1 MNIIQNYLNI
11 KNDLKSLNKNTKL
24 IVVSKNHNI
33 QNIKIL
39 LDQGHFDFG
48 ENKVQEAKTKWSVL
62 LKHYKNINLH
72 LIGKLQSNKA
82 KDAFN
87 IFNFIHTLDNEKLA
101 RIFSNLEMVNKK
113 KINYFIQVN
122 IGNESQKNGIAV
134 SNVSEFTKYCKY
146 DLNLN
151 ILGLMCLP
159 PINKHPDLFFRK
171 LKDLNIEN
179 SLKDLSMGMSSD
191 YKIAVSFGATYVR
204 IGSLIFGERSNQ
216 F

>member
-101 RIFSNLEMVNKK
+101 RIFSNLEMINKK
-113 KINYFIQVN
+113 KLI
-122 IGNESQKNGIAV
+122 
-134 SNVSEFTKYCKY
+134 
-146 DLNLN
+146 
-151 ILGLMCLP
+151 IL
-159 PINKHPDLFFRK
+159 FR
-171 LKDLNIEN
+171 
-179 SLKDLSMGMSSD
+179 
-191 YKIAVSFGATYVR
+191 
-204 IGSLIFGERSNQ
+204 
-216 F
+216 

>member
-159 PINKHPDLFFRK
+159 PINNHPDLFFRK